1 MSENFP
7 SSGSS
12 MSGSVG
18 PSSAPSGPVNPDRVT
33 PDRVNPDSVNPGPVI
48 RPWTQAALIVLLM
61 VVTMYAFH
69 ERSVA
74 WRSATRNADL
84 VSALNATR
92 DQVSALNSRVES
104 LTAQQAAEK
113 PAAAH
118 PGVYQK
124 PMMAASSRRRMD
136 DPRWKKMQ
144 GQLDDQARKIEST
157 RQDLGDTRKQ
167 LQGSIATTHDEL
179 VLLEKRGERSYYEF
193 DLDKSGDFT
202 REGPVGL
209 RLRKANNKHEYVDL
223 EMMVDDFKLSKKH
236 VNLYEPVLLYSGKS
250 KVPVELVINDISR
263 NHIHGYVSELK
274 YKNEDLEASAGAS
287 ANNAAG
293 ANGAAVD
300 PTAKPSPV
308 REKLPL
314 PENKN

>member
-1 MSENFP
+1 MSEQSSAPGSAGP
-7 SSGSS
+7 SSGN
-12 MSGSVG
+12 
-18 PSSAPSGPVNPDRVT
+18 SASANSAHANPDRV
-33 PDRVNPDSVNPGPVI
+33 NQGPVI
-48 RPWTQAALIVLLM
+48 RPWTQAALIVVLM
-61 VVTMYAFH
+61 VVTLYAFH

-92 DQVSALNSRVES
+92 DQVSALNTRVES
-104 LTAQQAAEK
+104 LSAQQAAEK

-124 PMMAASSRRRMD
+124 PMTAASSRRRLD

-144 GQLDDQARKIEST
+144 GQLDDQAKQIESA
-157 RQDLGDTRKQ
+157 RQDLGDTRTQ

-179 VLLEKRGERSYYEF
+179 VLLEKKGERSYYEF

-202 REGPVGL
+202 REGSVGV

-236 VNLYEPVLLYSGKS
+236 VILYEPVLLYSGKS
-250 KVPVELVINDISR
+250 KVPIELVINDISK
-263 NHIHGYVSELK
+263 NHVHGYVSEPK
-274 YKNEDLEASAGAS
+274 YKNEDLEALAGAS

-293 ANGAAVD
+293 ANGAPVD
-300 PTAKPSPV
+300 PTAKPSPA

-314 PENKN
+314 PDNKN